1 MNISELLEKIKEL
14 TRQRDIS
21 IGTMSIII
29 GILLLVIIALICTI
43 SNLKESNDELNNE
56 LISLK
61 RSDNNHQWIN
71 S

>member
-14 TRQRDIS
+14 TRQRNIS

-61 RSDNNHQWIN
+61 QSENNHQ
-71 S
+71 

>member
-1 MNISELLEKIKEL
+1 MNISELFEKIKEL

-61 RSDNNHQWIN
+61 QSENNHQ
-71 S
+71 

>member
-61 RSDNNHQWIN
+61 RSDNNHQ
-71 S
+71 

>member
-61 RSDNNHQWIN
+61 QSENNHQ
-71 S
+71 